1 MSIDD
6 SSHLVES
13 IHNHIPHIRANNTQ
27 YCSMAGN
34 SKDSVC
40 ILNIT
45 TVSQC
50 SYKKILQKINKNYVK
65 SISAYEIKSK
75 LVSRQ
80 KVFKMLGLKENYK

>member
-1 MSIDD
+1 M
-6 SSHLVES
+6 ES
-13 IHNHIPHIRANNTQ
+13 IHNHIPHIRANDTQ
-27 YCSMAGN
+27 SCSSAGN
-34 SKDSVC
+34 IKDAAC
-40 ILNIT
+40 IINIT

-50 SYKKILQKINKNYVK
+50 SYKKLIQKLNKNYVK